1 MNMFRHAALA
11 VAAGLLLNAPL
22 HAQDASTA
30 TPQTVAP
37 LSAHSPDADSQ
48 TLFVQ
53 DGKSVKLAALSER
66 EMTETKGGFYGHGAV
81 SNNPWLSNKPGRPG
95 KPSSNPTCTSPGCV
109 VIKPAWNRQ

>member
-1 MNMFRHAALA
+1 MNMFRNAALA

-66 EMTETKGGFYGHGAV
+66 EMTETKGGYGQVWSGGGFYM
-81 SNNPWLSNKPGRPG
+81 KPGRPS
-95 KPSSNPTCTSPGCV
+95 KPSTCNGCI
-109 VIKPAWNRQ
+109 VIKPVWNRQ

>member
-53 DGKSVKLAALSER
+53 DGKSANPTALSER
-66 EMTETKGGFYGHGAV
+66 EMRETKGGA
-81 SNNPWLSNKPGRPG
+81 LTG
-95 KPSSNPTCTSPGCV
+95 KPCKGFNNTRCSFRPSV
-109 VIKPAWNRQ
+109 VY